1 MSGSLKRSESN
12 KLSNHSSFKPNQLNR
27 SRQNDGSFKRPGNTA
42 FGLIKQKLNSMVIAA
57 TVQMGDNQPEQL
69 NNNSSDRI
77 VRRNTWFVKNQT
89 AKQNRPMIAG

>member
-27 SRQNDGSFKRPGNTA
+27 SRQNDGSFKRAVNTT

-57 TVQMGDNQPEQL
+57 TGDNQPEQL

-77 VRRNTWFVKNQT
+77 VRRNTWFVNNQT

>member
-1 MSGSLKRSESN
+1 
-12 KLSNHSSFKPNQLNR
+12 
-27 SRQNDGSFKRPGNTA
+27 
-42 FGLIKQKLNSMVIAA
+42 MVIAA